1 MGVLR
6 FFSIFLKAYRKS
18 YACAKTPQA
27 NLMAKW
33 SFFAIIQ
40 CESFCSSEALISN

>member
-6 FFSIFLKAYRKS
+6 FFSIFLKAYKKS
-18 YACAKTPQA
+18 DACAKTPQA

-33 SFFAIIQ
+33 SLL
-40 CESFCSSEALISN
+40 SFSAKASAAQKL